1 MGLNAARR
9 RLGLNANRRR
19 RKEVFDEVI
28 NVANVDNHVIGTEEH
43 CHTVGEFFTLRNT
56 VTHNVGERLCF
67 WPRARKHDE
76 LFLKSAKILFTEG
89 ASPRKHVELVLKSAK
104 ILFLRLCLRLWL
116 TFKWEAPTLTGAR
129 RHGHGCKSES
139 ALGPRRPDKT
149 HLQLGTTLYIAVVNT
164 HNLEAYRSTMT
175 SKPSGTLPTG
185 RRESRTIQIRMSIC
199 QRHNRV
205 KFQSSNNVDLLTS
218 QLCQFAVFE
227 ECRCV
232 NVRMLSTF
240 RVRRMSLY
248 VAMSCARNTV
258 DTNTLPR

>member
-1 MGLNAARR
+1 MRGGYTRWCADAAIRAKQNLMTCR
-9 RLGLNANRRR
+9 S
-19 RKEVFDEVI
+19 
-28 NVANVDNHVIGTEEH
+28 
-43 CHTVGEFFTLRNT
+43 NT
-56 VTHNVGERLCF
+56 STN
-67 WPRARKHDE
+67 
-76 LFLKSAKILFTEG
+76 
-89 ASPRKHVELVLKSAK
+89 
-104 ILFLRLCLRLWL
+104 
-116 TFKWEAPTLTGAR
+116 
-129 RHGHGCKSES
+129 
-139 ALGPRRPDKT
+139 T

-205 KFQSSNNVDLLTS
+205 KFQSSNNVDLLMS